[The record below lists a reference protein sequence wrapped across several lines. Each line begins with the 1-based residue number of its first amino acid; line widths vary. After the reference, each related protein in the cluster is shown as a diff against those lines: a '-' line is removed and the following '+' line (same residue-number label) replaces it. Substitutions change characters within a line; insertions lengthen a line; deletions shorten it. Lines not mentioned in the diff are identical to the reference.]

1 MTLVCNSAGRFLR
14 NQPCALMSFM
24 LYRFKGSTTNIF
36 AIKSLRLLH
45 EKGQSR
51 VYCAGRLTHSG

>member
-1 MTLVCNSAGRFLR
+1 
-14 NQPCALMSFM
+14 LMSFM